1 MLIFKINLFLLPW
14 LVYLYCYSCTILHPK
29 YFEMSDKTFE
39 KQLIP
44 PGSILNKVYLN
55 KKTSPKLKCFAI
67 EALVFLG
74 LNILYTII
82 NIILLCN
89 LDVSIIFK
97 YITLSYSGIILIVT
111 AITILVLNIK
121 K

>member
-1 MLIFKINLFLLPW
+1 M
-14 LVYLYCYSCTILHPK
+14 CTILDSK

-55 KKTSPKLKCFAI
+55 KKEFPKLKCFAI
-67 EALVFLG
+67 EALVFLA
-74 LNILYTII
+74 LNILCTII
-82 NIILLCN
+82 NIILLLCN
-89 LDVSIIFK
+89 LDVR
-97 YITLSYSGIILIVT
+97 IILKYSLIYSFIYVIVVDV
-111 AITILVLNIK
+111 TILILRMK